1 MAKNYKKIVP
11 VDYTARDFDSIKNE
25 LVEYARRYYSDT
37 FRDFNEASFGALML
51 DTVSYVG
58 DMLSFYMD
66 YQANESFV
74 DTSIEYDNVVNHAR
88 RLGYKYRG
96 NPTSTGMATF
106 YVMIPANN
114 LGTPDT
120 DYMPIL
126 KRGSIFSSTAGN
138 QYMLN
143 EDIDIGHA
151 NNEIVVARVDDDTGL
166 PLWFAVKAHGQ
177 IISGIRALAVVE
189 VGEFKKFRR
198 IRIEDSD
205 VAEILSITD
214 SEGHRYYEVD
224 FLSQNVVY
232 KAVKNLNYAGAD
244 GEVQHLLKPFVVP
257 RRFVVEQERGSTF
270 IQFGYGSDSELN
282 ANTVADPSTV
292 ILNQWGKT
300 HITDESFDPSKLM
313 ETDKFGVAPSN
324 TVLNIIYRTNSSG
337 QVNAAVDSVT
347 EVIDPI
353 VRFKDISKLNTSTIS
368 YVIENIEVTNEEP
381 IVGDINTAT
390 TTELKRRAKDV
401 YARQNRAV
409 TKQDYVSTVYSMP
422 PKFGAI
428 LRCNILRD
436 HNSLKRNLNLHVIS
450 EDSNGDLVR
459 TNDSVKS
466 NLKVWIG
473 KNKMINDTIDILDAR
488 ILNLEIEFS
497 VLGDVDVNRYDI
509 MTRCK
514 QSISR
519 AMSRVPDVGD
529 PFYITDIRDILKS
542 TVGVTDVIDVLI
554 RQKTG
559 AGYASLNFDV
569 DANTS
574 ADGRYIR
581 LEEDMIWE
589 IKNLA
594 ADIKGVV
601 K

>member
-1 MAKNYKKIVP
+1 MVKNYKKVVP
-11 VDYTARDFDSIKNE
+11 VNYTARDFNSIKNE
-25 LVEYARRYYSDT
+25 LTEYARRYYSDT

-51 DTVSYVG
+51 DTVAYVG

-96 NPTSTGMATF
+96 NPTSTGMGTF
-106 YVMIPANN
+106 YVLIPANN

-120 DYMPIL
+120 DYMPTL
-126 KRGSIFSSTAGN
+126 KRGSSFSSTNGN
-138 QYMLN
+138 LYMLN

-166 PLWFAVKAHGQ
+166 PTWFAVKAHGQ
-177 IISGIRALAVVE
+177 LISGTRALATVSI
-189 VGEFKKFRR
+189 GEFKKFRR
-198 IRIEDSD
+198 IQIEDD
-205 VAEILSITD
+205 NVAEIISITD
-214 SEGHRYYEVD
+214 SEGHTYHEVD
-224 FLSQNVVY
+224 YLSQNVVY
-232 KAVKNLNYAGAD
+232 KAVKNLNYSGAD

-257 RRFVVEQERGSTF
+257 RRFVVEQERGSTY
-270 IQFGYGSDSELN
+270 IQFGYGSDSELS
-282 ANTVADPSTV
+282 ANSVAEPSTV
-292 ILNQWGKT
+292 ALNQWGKE

-313 ETDKFGVAPSN
+313 ETDKFGVVPSN
-324 TVLNIIYRTNSSG
+324 TVLSIIYRTNSSG
-337 QVNAAVDSVT
+337 IVNAAVDSII
-347 EVIDPI
+347 EVIDP
-353 VRFKDISKLNTSTIS
+353 VLRFKNISILSTETIG
-368 YVIENIEVTNEEP
+368 YIYDNIEITNEEP
-381 IVGDINTAT
+381 IIGDVNTAT
-390 TTELKRRAKDV
+390 VTELKRRAKDQ

-422 PKFGAI
+422 PKFGSI
-428 LRCNILRD
+428 LRCNIIRD
-436 HNSLKRNLNLHVIS
+436 HNSLKRNLNLYVVS

-466 NLKVWIG
+466 NLKVWLG

-488 ILNLEIEFS
+488 ILNLSIEFS
-497 VLGDVDVNRYDI
+497 VLGDVDENRYDI
-509 MTRCK
+509 IERCR
-514 QSISR
+514 QNLNSELAR
-519 AMSRVPDVGD
+519 LPDVGD
-529 PFYITDIRDILKS
+529 PFYITDLQDILKS
-542 TVGVTDVIDVLI
+542 TLGVTDVIDVVV
-554 RQKTG
+554 RQKVG
-559 AGYASLNFDV
+559 AGYADLNFDV

-574 ADGRYIR
+574 ADGRYIS

-594 ADIKGVV
+594 ADIRGVV

>member
-96 NPTSTGMATF
+96 NPTSTGMGTF
-106 YVMIPANN
+106 YVMVPANN
-114 LGTPDT
+114 FGTPDT
-120 DYMPIL
+120 DYMPTL
-126 KRGSIFSSTAGN
+126 KRGSVFSSTAGN

-177 IISGIRALAVVE
+177 LISGIRALAIVE

-198 IRIEDSD
+198 IRIEDAD

-232 KAVKNLNYAGAD
+232 KAVKNLNYSGAD

-337 QVNAAVDSVT
+337 QVNAAVDSII
-347 EVIDPI
+347 EVVEPI
-353 VRFKDISKLNTSTIS
+353 VRFKDISKLTASTVS

-390 TTELKRRAKDV
+390 TVELKRRAKDV

-519 AMSRVPDVGD
+519 IMSTVPDVGD
-529 PFYITDIRDILKS
+529 PFYITDIKDILKS
-542 TVGVTDVIDVLI
+542 TVGVTDVIDVLVK
-554 RQKTG
+554 QKTG